1 MHWFLNGTSRSDG
14 RSSLVD
20 DKDIG
25 QKPRVD
31 SDAITSIREEFDI
44 DLCLTVSAIAT
55 MAYVSIWTV
64 FMILTE
70 YVHMSNVYAL
80 RMMKDSENERCVRDL
95 KIVFKTLYEQEC
107 ALSMKHHYRLH
118 KNNSPPHTA
127 ASTLLEL
134 DMLGFGRVD
143 HPPYSLDLAPFDFN
157 VYPEVKSQLKRHQ
170 FSSLQELRSATANI
184 ISQYNQDWYRAY
196 NLQQVGETTLKM

>member
-1 MHWFLNGTSRSDG
+1 
-14 RSSLVD
+14 
-20 DKDIG
+20 
-25 QKPRVD
+25 
-31 SDAITSIREEFDI
+31 
-44 DLCLTVSAIAT
+44 
-55 MAYVSIWTV
+55 
-64 FMILTE
+64 
-70 YVHMSNVYAL
+70 
-80 RMMKDSENERCVRDL
+80 MKQSGVPIE
-95 KIVFKTLYEQEC
+95 
-107 ALSMKHHYRLH
+107 HYRLH
-118 KNNSPPHTA
+118 QNNSPPHTA

-170 FSSLQELRSATANI
+170 FSSLQELHSATANI